1 MLEKIKQTAEFLRS
15 RVGGEMPKVAVI
27 LGTGLGSLVDRNTEL
42 PRVDR
47 SGSQRQSYLRHYGRQ
62 TRDGNAGPFPLL

>member
-27 LGTGLGSLVDRNTEL
+27 LGTGLGSLLYHND
-42 PRVDR
+42 
-47 SGSQRQSYLRHYGRQ
+47 
-62 TRDGNAGPFPLL
+62 